1 MSNFTAKEQESF
13 YQRQLNTYHYQVA
26 SRNAMGPKRSPG
38 LFEFDIPNFSFPTHQ
53 ASHIAIF
60 RLKDFWVVNQGSKAT
75 NRASGSTSEDISA
88 FTLNIQGLGTR
99 GMIFSNTG
107 PEKRADGNDN
117 QLPLNPSCKIEIVNK
132 YGQIDTGG
140 ILGLQVVSG
149 SDDTDFEFICSN
161 PSGQHIS
168 VQVIN
173 AETGVQ
179 IPTGEE
185 YFSVIRFDIEVVLP
199 EISNG
204 NV

>member
-13 YQRQLNTYHYQVA
+13 YQRKLNTYHYQVS
-26 SRNAMGPKRSPG
+26 SRNATGPSNTAG
-38 LFEFDIPNFSFPTHQ
+38 LFEFDIPNFAFPTHQ

-60 RLKDFWVVNQGSKAT
+60 KLKDFWVVNQGSKAN
-75 NRASGSTSEDISA
+75 NRASGSLAVDISA

-107 PEKRADGNDN
+107 AELNAGGTANK
-117 QLPLNPSCKIEIVNK
+117 LSLNPSCKIEVINK

-149 SDDTDFEFICSN
+149 SDDTEFEFVCSN

-173 AETGVQ
+173 AETGAQ
-179 IPTGEE
+179 IPDGDE
-185 YFSVIRFDIEVVLP
+185 YFSMLRFDIEVILP
-199 EISNG
+199 EISSG

>member
-13 YQRQLNTYHYQVA
+13 YQRKLNTYHYQVS
-26 SRNAMGPKRSPG
+26 SRNATGPSNKAG
-38 LFEFDIPNFSFPTHQ
+38 LFEFDIPNFAFPTHQ

-60 RLKDFWVVNQGSKAT
+60 KLKDFWVVNQGTKAT
-75 NRASGSTSEDISA
+75 QRASGLATEDISA

-107 PEKRADGNDN
+107 AEKNAAGNDN
-117 QLPLNPSCKIEIVNK
+117 KLTLNPSCKIEVINK
-132 YGQIDTGG
+132 YGQIDSGG

-149 SDDTDFEFICSN
+149 SDDTEFEFVCSN

-173 AETGVQ
+173 AETGAQ
-179 IPTGEE
+179 IPDGED
-185 YFSVIRFDIEVVLP
+185 YFSMLRFDIEVILP
-199 EISNG
+199 EISSG